1 MTMKNRSAAEA
12 VAINQACPAPIAPS
26 RNFGLTS
33 PNVAKAQEATV
44 LARLAALKTMDVA
57 QLKAEW
63 RKLFDADA
71 PNNSRPF
78 LELRL
83 AYRIQELAYGG
94 PSRETRRLLDALADE
109 LQGKPGRK
117 AMIRESRMPVAGTR
131 LVREWNG
138 IEHTVTVLRDGFEW
152 EGRKYKSLSA
162 IARAIAGTRWNGW
175 RFFGLREIKRGEP

>member
-1 MTMKNRSAAEA
+1 MGRGSAAKTTAFAPPRPGDDEA
-12 VAINQACPAPIAPS
+12 RDS
-26 RNFGLTS
+26 
-33 PNVAKAQEATV
+33 TV
-44 LARLAALKTMDVA
+44 LARLAAIKTMSVA
-57 QLKAEW
+57 DLKAEW
-63 RKLFDADA
+63 RRLFGADA

-83 AYRIQELAYGG
+83 AYRIQELTYGG
-94 PSRETRRLLDALADE
+94 PSRETVRLLDALADE
-109 LQGKPGRK
+109 LRGKPGRK

-138 IEHTVTVLRDGFEW
+138 VEHTVTVLRDGFEW

-175 RFFGLREIKRGEP
+175 RFFGLREIKRSER

>member
-1 MTMKNRSAAEA
+1 MMMGRSSAARTSA
-12 VAINQACPAPIAPS
+12 SAPPRPGDDES
-26 RNFGLTS
+26 RD
-33 PNVAKAQEATV
+33 ATV
-44 LARLAALKTMDVA
+44 LARLAAIKTMSVA
-57 QLKAEW
+57 DLKAEW
-63 RKLFDADA
+63 QRLFGADA

-94 PSRETRRLLDALADE
+94 PSRETVRLLDALADE

-117 AMIRESRMPVAGTR
+117 AMLRESRMPVAGTR

-138 IEHTVTVLRDGFEW
+138 VEHTVTVLRDGFEW

-175 RFFGLREIKRGEP
+175 RFFGLREIKRGER

>member
-1 MTMKNRSAAEA
+1 MRGSSAAK
-12 VAINQACPAPIAPS
+12 PIRPEPP
-26 RNFGLTS
+26 RPGDD
-33 PNVAKAQEATV
+33 KARDATV
-44 LARLAALKTMDVA
+44 LARLAALKTMSVA
-57 QLKAEW
+57 ELKAEW
-63 RKLFDADA
+63 QRLFGADA

-94 PSRETRRLLDALADE
+94 PSRETARLLDALADE

-117 AMIRESRMPVAGTR
+117 AMLRVSRLPVAGTR

-138 IEHTVTVLRDGFEW
+138 TEHTVTVLRDGFEF

-175 RFFGLREIKRGEP
+175 RFFGLRETRRGEP